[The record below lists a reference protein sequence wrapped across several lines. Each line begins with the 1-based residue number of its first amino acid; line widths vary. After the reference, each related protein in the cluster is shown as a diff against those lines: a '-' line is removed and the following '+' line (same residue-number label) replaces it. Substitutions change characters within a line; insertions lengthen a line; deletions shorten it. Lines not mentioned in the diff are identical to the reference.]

1 MLVYAQKVSPREC
14 YYHKGKPFY
23 TLEVGRMSV
32 LDVEPDRLHG
42 FKAFINLP
50 SLLIADKSNKFVV
63 LFFGSM
69 MNDKEKTV
77 PL

>member
-1 MLVYAQKVSPREC
+1 MLVDVQKVSPREC
-14 YYHKGKPFY
+14 HYHKGKPFY

-32 LDVEPDRLHG
+32 LDVDPTRLHG
-42 FKAFINLP
+42 SKAFINLP
-50 SLLIADKSNKFVV
+50 SLLIAGKSNKFVV
-63 LFFGSM
+63 PFLGSM